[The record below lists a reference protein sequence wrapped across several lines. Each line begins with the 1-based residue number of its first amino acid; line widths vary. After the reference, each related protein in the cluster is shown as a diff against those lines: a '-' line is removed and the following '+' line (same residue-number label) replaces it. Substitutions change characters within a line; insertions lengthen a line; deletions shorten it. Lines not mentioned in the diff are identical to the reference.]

1 MKTIAVLTI
10 ALALTSA
17 VYAYDF
23 DPHNR
28 RDPFTFL
35 REVKLDDGKAVV
47 VQPVR
52 VDIDKLHDQAGD
64 LYQKAYAD
72 MAEMNT
78 TEVKRRCGEALKLL
92 GKVPQVPMV
101 WKVEELRQNLMAL
114 NKAAEKL
121 HQRREAQ
128 KAFDDMRLSVTGVV
142 TRGHAAHAIINGKIL
157 RAGDGLESADEPV
170 VVESIAQDKVILLYR
185 GYRMAGVPNRAF

>member
-1 MKTIAVLTI
+1 MKTTGILLI
-10 ALALTSA
+10 ALATSA
-17 VYAYDF
+17 LHGFDF

-28 RDPFTFL
+28 RDPFTFML
-35 REVKLDDGKAVV
+35 EVKLEDAKAVV
-47 VQPVR
+47 VTPIP
-52 VDIDKLHDQAGD
+52 VDIDKIHDQAGD

-78 TEVKRRCGEALKLL
+78 AEVKRRCDGALKLL
-92 GKVPQVPMV
+92 SKVPQSPMV
-101 WKVEELRQNLMAL
+101 LKVEELRQNLTAL

-128 KAFDDMRLSVTGVV
+128 KAFDELHLSVTGVV
-142 TRGHAAHAIINGKIL
+142 TQGNASHAIINGKIL
-157 RAGDGLESADEPV
+157 RAGEGLESADEPV

-185 GYRMAGVPNRAF
+185 GYRMAGVPGRAF